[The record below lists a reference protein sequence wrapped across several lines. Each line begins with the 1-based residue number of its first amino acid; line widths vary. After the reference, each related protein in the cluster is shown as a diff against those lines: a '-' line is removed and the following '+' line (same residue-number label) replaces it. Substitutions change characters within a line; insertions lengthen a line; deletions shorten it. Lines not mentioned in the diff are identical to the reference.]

1 MKCVSCDDD
10 LRQMETYQCTR
21 CIDEDKAE
29 DKFNEKIEREEQLR
43 SLEEDVTR
51 ATKRAERNPN
61 KVNLA
66 FLQRAL
72 ADRRR
77 LLPR

>member
-1 MKCVSCDDD
+1 MPKTTRHYEEPPDMISDEEIAWMDKTERAER
-10 LRQMETYQCTR
+10 LRKLN
-21 CIDEDKAE
+21 D
-29 DKFNEKIEREEQLR
+29 
-43 SLEEDVTR
+43 DVTR

-77 LLPR
+77 FMPK